1 MTFKKTCDIIKTTKG
16 KILKKK
22 GEFHMRLVHYIV
34 ERTDKTQFETTSY
47 AVATANGNRIV
58 KTYLTRVD
66 ETTEKQKK
74 DAAIHRAKV
83 REAIQKKRD
92 A

>member
-1 MTFKKTCDIIKTTKG
+1 
-16 KILKKK
+16 
-22 GEFHMRLVHYIV
+22 MRLVHYIV

-58 KTYLTRVD
+58 KTYLTKVD

-83 REAIQKKRD
+83 REVLRKKRD